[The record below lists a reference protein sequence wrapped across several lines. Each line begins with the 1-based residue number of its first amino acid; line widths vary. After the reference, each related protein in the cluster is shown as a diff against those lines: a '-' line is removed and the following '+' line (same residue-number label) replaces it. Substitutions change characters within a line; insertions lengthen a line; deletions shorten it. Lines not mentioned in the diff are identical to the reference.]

1 MKKVYLSYEDI
12 HTDSI
17 KLAKKVKNKISS
29 RKLVLIT
36 ESGLISG
43 FIFAN
48 FIKIKNIEL
57 ISNKN
62 LKSNNERIINNEKL
76 ILFDNLARDNLEYKN
91 IKKNIPKSKIIVL
104 YTNNLTKKNSDL
116 SLYNLNNDEKI
127 IFPWEQE

>member
-17 KLAKKVKNKISS
+17 KLAKKIKNKINS
-29 RKLVLIT
+29 RKLVLIS

-43 FIFAN
+43 FIIAN
-48 FIKIKNIEL
+48 FLKIKNIEL

-62 LKSNNERIINNEKL
+62 LKGNNETIINNEKL
-76 ILFDNLARDNLEYKN
+76 IVFDNLAKNNIEYKN
-91 IKKNIPKSKIIVL
+91 FKKNMPKSKIIVL

-116 SLYNLNNDEKI
+116 SLYNFDNDEKI
-127 IFPWEQE
+127 IFPWELE